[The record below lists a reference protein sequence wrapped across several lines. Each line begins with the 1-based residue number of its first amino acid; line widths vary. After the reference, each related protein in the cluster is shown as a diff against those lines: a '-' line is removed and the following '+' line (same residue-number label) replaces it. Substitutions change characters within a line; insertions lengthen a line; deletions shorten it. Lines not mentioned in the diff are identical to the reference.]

1 MKRTFLA
8 VLSAAL
14 LLVVVPSVASAHHS
28 KHHAACRAGTHK
40 HHAKCA
46 RARAHVLSFGP
57 TFSAPGAPAGA
68 PAGSPPSGETA
79 GTVTSYIAP
88 ILTITLHDKKTE
100 VSGKV
105 TENTRI
111 ECESPTPTG
120 SGAGEEG
127 DDDGGSEGSGDSGFR
142 AGNHDSVM
150 ASAADSQGGGDDQGE
165 NEDNVQPCTTS
176 ALVPGTVVRSAELL
190 LGGEGPVWEKILL
203 VS

>member
-1 MKRTFLA
+1 SARAPASRRAATRCVAALDGRSSLRELLAVGGSLYGERSETSDDPVQGGLTMKRTFLA

-88 ILTITLHDKKTE
+88 ILTITLNDKKTE

-105 TENTRI
+105 TEN
-111 ECESPTPTG
+111 
-120 SGAGEEG
+120 
-127 DDDGGSEGSGDSGFR
+127 
-142 AGNHDSVM
+142 
-150 ASAADSQGGGDDQGE
+150 
-165 NEDNVQPCTTS
+165 
-176 ALVPGTVVRSAELL
+176 
-190 LGGEGPVWEKILL
+190 
-203 VS
+203 